1 MHSIMKLRK
10 ANACC
15 KKESLSIEKD
25 YRQHSVLGDGILLR
39 DGSEHDSPQ
48 RKRLS
53 NNFCWYVVYLI
64 LNCTRNMPRDDHL
77 TRLTSIKRN
86 QVPSLRPCD
95 DHFAVAKVP
104 KATLKAIAD
113 AAKAEAVIKWKK
125 EKRFIF
131 RPGDLNYS
139 SCSEDEFM
147 PP

>member
-1 MHSIMKLRK
+1 MKLRK
-10 ANACC
+10 VDGCC
-15 KKESLSIEKD
+15 NQKSLSIEKD
-25 YRQHSVLGDGILLR
+25 HREYSVLGDGSLLG
-39 DGSEHDSPQ
+39 DGSEDDSPQ

-53 NNFCWYVVYLI
+53 IKFCWYVVYVI
-64 LNCTRNMPRDDHL
+64 LNWTRNMPRDDHL
-77 TRLTSIKRN
+77 TRLKTIKRN
-86 QVPSLRPCD
+86 QVPSLRPRD

-104 KATLKAIAD
+104 KATLKAVAD

-139 SCSEDEFM
+139 SCSEDEIV